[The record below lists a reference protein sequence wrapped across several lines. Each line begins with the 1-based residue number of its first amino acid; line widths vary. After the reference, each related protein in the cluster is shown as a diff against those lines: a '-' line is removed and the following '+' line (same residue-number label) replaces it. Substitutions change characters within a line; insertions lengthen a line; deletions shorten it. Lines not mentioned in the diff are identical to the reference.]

1 MHNII
6 GKAYKVI
13 FCLTVLVSRICVN
26 TTCSRKLYQEEIPKE
41 LNKLK
46 KYD

>member
-1 MHNII
+1 MHKII
-6 GKAYKVI
+6 GKVYKVI
-13 FCLTVLVSRICVN
+13 FCLTVLVSGICVN
-26 TTCSRKLYQEEIPKE
+26 TTCGWKFYQEEIPKE